1 MNKDLVCYFSTRGTT
16 KKAATIIRNALGA
29 DIFEIVPAKPYT
41 DEDLDWT
48 DKNSRTSVEC
58 KDKEFR
64 AEIRD
69 NVAHMGAYN
78 RVFIGF
84 PIWWYVAP
92 SIINTFIEANDF
104 TNKEVYVFV
113 TSGSSGADEALREL
127 KKTYPNINFVKAKRF
142 KNTENDEDVKNW
154 LN

>member
-1 MNKDLVCYFSTRGTT
+1 MKKDLVCYFSTRGTT
-16 KKAATIIRNALGA
+16 KKAATIIRDALDA
-29 DIFEIVPAKPYT
+29 DIYEIVPESPYS

-48 DKNSRTSVEC
+48 NKNSRTSIEC
-58 KDKEFR
+58 KDKSFR
-64 AEIRD
+64 APMRG
-69 NVAHMGAYN
+69 NVHHIVDYN

-104 TNKEVYVFV
+104 TNKEVYVFI
-113 TSGSSGADEALREL
+113 TSGSSGADEAFKEL
-127 KKTYPNINFVKAKRF
+127 KVTYPSINFVKAKRF
-142 KNTENDEDVKNW
+142 KNTETAEDVKNW